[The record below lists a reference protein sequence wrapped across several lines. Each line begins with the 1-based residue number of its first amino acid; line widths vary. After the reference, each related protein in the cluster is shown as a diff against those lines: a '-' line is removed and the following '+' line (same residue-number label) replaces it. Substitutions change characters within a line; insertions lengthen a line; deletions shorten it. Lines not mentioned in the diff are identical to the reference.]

1 MISAGQGRY
10 CNRPKAVIYCQL
22 EYLCQVLI
30 NMARDEHITDYDS
43 VAETYISHVERE
55 LSYNNLYERPYMLSI
70 FDDFD
75 GENVLDVGCGS
86 GFYSE
91 YALNKNANVTGVDA
105 SQKMLD
111 YIRGKNNSA
120 NLKLIRADIGQGL
133 PYIET
138 ASQDY
143 IICSLVLQYIENW
156 KGIISE
162 FYRVLKK
169 DGKVYIS
176 THHPFADF
184 LHLKK
189 ESYFDKYLVED
200 VWGQK
205 RRPFRVHYYTR
216 SLTDVLRPILSS
228 GFVIKLINEP
238 QPTLKCEKLAPETY
252 KELKKRPA
260 FLFFILEK

>member
-1 MISAGQGRY
+1 MG
-10 CNRPKAVIYCQL
+10 
-22 EYLCQVLI
+22 
-30 NMARDEHITDYDS
+30 RDEHITNYDS

-55 LSYNNLYERPYMLSI
+55 LSYNNLYERPYMVSI

-75 GENVLDVGCGS
+75 GKNVLDVGCGS
-86 GFYSE
+86 GFYTE
-91 YALNKNANVTGVDA
+91 YALNKKANVTGVDA
-105 SQKMLD
+105 SRKMLD
-111 YIRGKNNSA
+111 YIRQRTISA

-143 IICSLVLQYIENW
+143 ILCSLVLQYIENW
-156 KGIISE
+156 EGIIAE

-169 DGKVYIS
+169 GGKVYIS

-200 VWGQK
+200 VWGRE
-205 RRPFRVHYYTR
+205 RRPFKVHYYTR
-216 SLTDVLRPILSS
+216 PLREVLRPVLNSDFI
-228 GFVIKLINEP
+228 IKSIDEP
-238 QPTLKCEKLAPETY
+238 QPTSKCEKLAPEIY
-252 KELKKRPA
+252 KRLKENPC
-260 FLFFILEK
+260 FLFLILEK